1 MRRLLILTMPLT
13 LLVAACGSDSDNDSS
28 AGRETPASEET
39 APASSTDAD
48 GTTGSTDDT
57 TGSTDGGT
65 DDSGPVV
72 IGVAS
77 SLTGPLSFYDGEILN
92 GMRLAVDEH
101 NASGGVDSRTLELVT
116 ADNKTDLSLVE
127 QTAQEVIDQ
136 GAVVVVP
143 TCDYDTGAPAA
154 RLADSSG
161 LLVVGCAGGV
171 GFGAKG
177 VGPNTFNTFA
187 GGPTEGATMAQF
199 VKDQGWTKPYLLEDT
214 SIEYSKAACRYFEES
229 WTAMGEEIAGADT
242 FQNGDPSI
250 ATQVTSLHDADAD
263 VVIACTYVPGG
274 ASAVKQIRD
283 GGIDLPIVAGVG
295 MEGTFWI
302 SESVPDLSD
311 FYKVATGSVV
321 GDDPRSAVND
331 FVAAYT
337 EAYGTPPLTSF
348 SLMGYQNIQTIAHAL
363 ANAGGSTSGADLAA
377 VLSGLTD
384 ADFILGPTT
393 YTADCH
399 VPLGRPM
406 VVMTVQQGVETSVGL
421 VEPTELPAS
430 DC

>member
-1 MRRLLILTMPLT
+1 MRRLLVLTMPLA
-13 LLVAACGSDSDNDSS
+13 LLVAACGSDSDNGSS
-28 AGRETPASEET
+28 AGTDPPSSADTAATDTAS
-39 APASSTDAD
+39 AD
-48 GTTGSTDDT
+48 GTADSTE
-57 TGSTDGGT
+57 GGT
-65 DDSGPVV
+65 AEGDPVV

-92 GMRLAVDEH
+92 GMKLAVDQQ
-101 NASGGVDSRTLELVT
+101 NAAGGGPPLELVT
-116 ADNKTDLSLVE
+116 ADNQTDLSLVE

-154 RLADSSG
+154 RLADSAG

-199 VKDQGWTKPYLLEDT
+199 VQDQGWTKPYLLEDT

-229 WTAMGEEIAGADT
+229 WTAMGGEIAGSDT

-250 ATQVTSLHDADAD
+250 ATQVTSLNDADAD

-274 ASAVKQIRD
+274 VSAIKQIRD

-302 SESVPDLSD
+302 SETVPDLSD
-311 FYKVATGSVV
+311 FYNVATGSVV

-331 FVAAYT
+331 FVTDYT

-348 SLMGYQNIQTIAHAL
+348 SLMGYQNIQTIAYAL
-363 ANAGGSTSGADLAA
+363 ANAGGSTAGADLAA

-406 VVMTVQQGVETSVGL
+406 VVMNVKQGVKTSVGL